1 MLFPPAALA
10 REMIQ
15 VHEELSRGASS
26 QDRESEIFAPML
38 HYVLPDANGL
48 SGAIRLIIISG
59 EEHSS
64 GSLIPLGL

>member
-10 REMIQ
+10 CDTIQ

-26 QDRESEIFAPML
+26 QNRELEIFASML
-38 HYVLPDANGL
+38 RYVLPDANGL
-48 SGAIRLIIISG
+48 SGAIRVIIISG

-64 GSLIPLGL
+64 GSLIPLGF